1 MCGTVHDQGIPDR
14 HIYSHWPFMMSG
26 LAPDR
31 RAPWLH
37 PLYRG
42 DVKGYAPDQ
51 CQQSLGILGRAV
63 MFHFDQFFSDDDAD
77 SLAEG
82 VWKVSKALLS

>member
-1 MCGTVHDQGIPDR
+1 
-14 HIYSHWPFMMSG
+14 
-26 LAPDR
+26 
-31 RAPWLH
+31 
-37 PLYRG
+37 
-42 DVKGYAPDQ
+42 
-51 CQQSLGILGRAV
+51 